1 MPGTSSEEGTV
12 KSPQREFRDADGR
25 PLAKGK
31 SETRQLTELVAVRFA
46 PADLD
51 ALREEASRR
60 EMSVPQLL
68 REVTLGTLR
77 TAS

>member
-1 MPGTSSEEGTV
+1 VART
-12 KSPQREFRDADGR
+12 
-25 PLAKGK
+25 K
-31 SETRQLTELVAVRFA
+31 SETRQLTELVAVRFS
-46 PADLD
+46 PSDLD

>member
-1 MPGTSSEEGTV
+1 MSYTNDIAKAHRASWSSKEGNVTR
-12 KSPQREFRDADGR
+12 Q
-25 PLAKGK
+25 K

-46 PADLD
+46 PSDLD
-51 ALREEASRR
+51 ALRQEASRR
-60 EMSVPQLL
+60 DMSVPQLL

>member
-1 MPGTSSEEGTV
+1 MSYTNDIAKTRHGVGVIEGGV
-12 KSPQREFRDADGR
+12 VAR
-25 PLAKGK
+25 PK
-31 SETRQLTELVAVRFA
+31 SETRQLTELVAVRFS
-46 PADLD
+46 PSDLD

-60 EMSVPQLL
+60 DISVPQLL